1 MSRTILCW
9 HSSNRSYSLI
19 DCLTPVEIAF
29 ALDSSSSI
37 RDFSYQ
43 RMKDVVKKI
52 VDSFS
57 VSQDITRFAVLL
69 YSTDAKLQFNLVRY
83 DSADDVKNAIDNLPH
98 LKAGTRIDR
107 ALREAKKSIFSL
119 AGYVRQRR
127 PTVLIVVTDGSTN
140 RGSEDLSVAS
150 KPLKD
155 FGVNVIAV
163 GVGPEVN
170 RYELLKFASDPPAE
184 NIITARNFGEL
195 VPSIYSLTEKICRG
209 KNTHC
214 QQGHIL

>member
-1 MSRTILCW
+1 
-9 HSSNRSYSLI
+9 
-19 DCLTPVEIAF
+19 
-29 ALDSSSSI
+29 
-37 RDFSYQ
+37 
-43 RMKDVVKKI
+43 MKDVVKKI

-83 DSADDVKNAIDNLPH
+83 DNADNVKNAIDNLQH
-98 LKAGTRIDR
+98 MKAGTRIDK

-119 AGYVRQRR
+119 EGYVRQRR
-127 PTVLIVVTDGSTN
+127 PTVLVVVTDGSTN

-155 FGVNVIAV
+155 FGVKVIAV

-170 RYELLKFASDPPAE
+170 RYELIKFASDPPSE
-184 NIITARNFGEL
+184 NIVTARSFGEL
-195 VPSIYSLTEKICRG
+195 IPSIYSLTEKICRG
-209 KNTHC
+209 KNLLTLIKNFVSC
-214 QQGHIL
+214 RFTFNKNN